1 MGELTLGLPA
11 VSTAAG
17 AGALAPPTGPLASSS
32 AASLR
37 APPGL
42 SRPSP
47 PPSGTPLS
55 SILLPGLAA
64 PDNPPAAYAA
74 RGTPPRRRRARGGT
88 GVRENPFED
97 EATATARDY
106 GGGGGGVLS
115 GAGLCDDGPN
125 DDGMMDDPLIEA
137 ELRRL
142 VGSVLD

>member
-11 VSTAAG
+11 VSTG
-17 AGALAPPTGPLASSS
+17 AGGGKAAPPTGPLASSV
-32 AASLR
+32 ASLR

-47 PPSGTPLS
+47 LPGTPLS

-88 GVRENPFED
+88 RVRENPFED
-97 EATATARDY
+97 EATASARDY
-106 GGGGGGVLS
+106 GGGGVLS

>member
-11 VSTAAG
+11 VSDGST

-64 PDNPPAAYAA
+64 PGGPPAAYAA

-88 GVRENPFED
+88 RVRENPFED
-97 EATATARDY
+97 EATASARDY
-106 GGGGGGVLS
+106 GGGGVLS